1 MTHPM
6 LRTLTPLTA
15 WIEEGGEA
23 SVLRTLLPLLLME
36 NVTKNL
42 RSLPEKGKKADY
54 LVSEICVYT

>member
-42 RSLPEKGKKADY
+42 RSLPEKGKIADY